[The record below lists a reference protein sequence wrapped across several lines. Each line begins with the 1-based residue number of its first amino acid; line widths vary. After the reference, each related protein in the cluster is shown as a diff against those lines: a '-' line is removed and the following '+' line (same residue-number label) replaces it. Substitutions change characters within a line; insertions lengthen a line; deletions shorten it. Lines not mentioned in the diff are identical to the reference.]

1 MRKII
6 CITTYPPRECGIA
19 TFAQDLI
26 RAILSK
32 FGESYSIK
40 ICAVESDT
48 EKQTC
53 TEDVEYVLDTS
64 DISAY
69 ATLTR
74 QLNENSEVK
83 MVLVQHEFGLY
94 AAQEEAFLQ
103 MLQQLLKPVILVFHT
118 VLAQPSPALYRSYG
132 AQYKMWHE

>member
-74 QLNENSEVK
+74 QLN
-83 MVLVQHEFGLY
+83 
-94 AAQEEAFLQ
+94 
-103 MLQQLLKPVILVFHT
+103 
-118 VLAQPSPALYRSYG
+118 
-132 AQYKMWHE
+132 

>member
-6 CITTYPPRECGIA
+6 CITTYPPCECGIA

-32 FGESYSIK
+32 FGDSYSIK

-48 EKQTC
+48 EQHTY
-53 TEDVEYVLDTS
+53 TEDVEYVLNTS
-64 DISAY
+64 DVSAY
-69 ATLTR
+69 AALTR

-83 MVLVQHEFGLY
+83 WCLY
-94 AAQEEAFLQ
+94 STNSGYMQRRK
-103 MLQQLLKPVILVFHT
+103 KPFCKCCSNFSNL
-118 VLAQPSPALYRSYG
+118 
-132 AQYKMWHE
+132 

>member
-1 MRKII
+1 MRNII

-32 FGESYSIK
+32 FGDSYSIK

-48 EKQTC
+48 EKHTY
-53 TEDVEYVLDTS
+53 TEDVEYVLNTS
-64 DISAY
+64 DVSAY
-69 ATLTR
+69 AALTK

-83 MVLVQHEFGLY
+83 IVLVQLPKCGKNDGCLCKSGSDDAKLPEYSSSGL
-94 AAQEEAFLQ
+94 
-103 MLQQLLKPVILVFHT
+103 
-118 VLAQPSPALYRSYG
+118 SSGGR
-132 AQYKMWHE
+132 